1 MEKKNGRAFLE
12 KKMSF
17 TQSKFDEILINCE
30 ALKIRE
36 HSVFNFFFSGIWV
49 ETLCEFFYVVMCM
62 KIGVVHTPEKRI
74 CVANLPV
81 IGCLR
86 GQ

>member
-36 HSVFNFFFSGIWV
+36 HSVFNFFSLEYG
-49 ETLCEFFYVVMCM
+49 
-62 KIGVVHTPEKRI
+62 
-74 CVANLPV
+74 
-81 IGCLR
+81 
-86 GQ
+86 